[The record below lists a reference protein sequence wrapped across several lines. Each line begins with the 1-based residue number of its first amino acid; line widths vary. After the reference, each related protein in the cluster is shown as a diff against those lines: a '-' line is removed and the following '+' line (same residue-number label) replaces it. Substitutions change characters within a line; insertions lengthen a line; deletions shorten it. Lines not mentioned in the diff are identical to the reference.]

1 MIGISNKLKEMNV
14 KIRILKKSS
23 IAGFVLLILSL
34 FCITDVTIVK
44 EYWIGIWASGQQLTE
59 RRNNPPAPGLSN
71 NTLRQEVNKW
81 IRTSG
86 KFDAVIDFDP
96 VVSDPADP
104 NKIKKE
110 YLFQNDY
117 LHFNVAGYQAM
128 ADAIDLNLFKQVK
141 AVTY

>member
-34 FCITDVTIVK
+34 FCITDVTIAK

-59 RRNNPPAPGLSN
+59 RRNNPPAPVLSN

-96 VVSDPADP
+96 VVSDPTDL
-104 NKIKKE
+104 NKIKTE

>member
-1 MIGISNKLKEMNV
+1 MNV

-34 FCITDVTIVK
+34 FCITDVTIAK

-59 RRNNPPAPGLSN
+59 RRNNPPAPVLSN

-96 VVSDPADP
+96 VVSDPTDL
-104 NKIKKE
+104 NKIKTE

>member
-1 MIGISNKLKEMNV
+1 MNV

-59 RRNNPPAPGLSN
+59 RRNNPPAPVLSN

-81 IRTSG
+81 IRTTG

-96 VVSDPADP
+96 VVSDPTDL
-104 NKIKKE
+104 NKIKTE

>member
-1 MIGISNKLKEMNV
+1 MNV

-34 FCITDVTIVK
+34 FCITDVTIAK

-59 RRNNPPAPGLSN
+59 RRNNPPAPVLSN

-96 VVSDPADP
+96 VVSDPTDL
-104 NKIKKE
+104 NKIKTE

-117 LHFNVAGYQAM
+117 LHFNAAGYKAM